1 MYKWNSRPAFTTL
14 PPGDAHTNARTDNA
28 RSAGKGGVGAGWKDC
43 SAVPWSIPKARR
55 TVSSCLLPASWKPR
69 SRRRLR
75 HHRTGLL
82 PTAQRDTQVQ
92 EAYAAERAPSLAR
105 RRLSETQSPY
115 HESAV
120 GDTNK
125 QAPKKNKIKINI
137 NLKKKARNKSTSP
150 HDGPPG
156 PGGAAVR
163 SRERRD
169 RALDLTH
176 VRLSGA
182 RAPPLGRRLMASP
195 ALPAAAAF

>member
-28 RSAGKGGVGAGWKDC
+28 RSAGKGGVGAGWKEC

-82 PTAQRDTQVQ
+82 PTAQRDTQLQ

-115 HESAV
+115 HDSAV

-125 QAPKKNKIKINI
+125 QAPKKKIYIYK
-137 NLKKKARNKSTSP
+137 LKKKSP
-150 HDGPPG
+150 GIK
-156 PGGAAVR
+156 
-163 SRERRD
+163 
-169 RALDLTH
+169 
-176 VRLSGA
+176 VRLRTTAHLDPAAPPSAHGSVGTA
-182 RAPPLGRRLMASP
+182 RSISLTFVSRAPARLRSGDG
-195 ALPAAAAF
+195 